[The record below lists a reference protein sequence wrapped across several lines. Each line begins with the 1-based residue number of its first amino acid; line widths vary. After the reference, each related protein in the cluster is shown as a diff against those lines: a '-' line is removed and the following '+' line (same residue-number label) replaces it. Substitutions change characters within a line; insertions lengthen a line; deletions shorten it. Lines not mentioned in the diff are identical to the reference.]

1 MQSYADSGEGDSI
14 PLQDSKENVNG
25 TMANGNVLKKRSEN
39 LNKSVDSTTTNK
51 STPSTQD
58 FSICSKSS
66 LLVPSVLHANIVS
79 LKKCYTCIIRE
90 VDPTN
95 NLQNK
100 VNSGEGVLMLDKDQ
114 IVAGLT
120 KKRVNLK

>member
-79 LKKCYTCIIRE
+79 LKKCYTGIIRE